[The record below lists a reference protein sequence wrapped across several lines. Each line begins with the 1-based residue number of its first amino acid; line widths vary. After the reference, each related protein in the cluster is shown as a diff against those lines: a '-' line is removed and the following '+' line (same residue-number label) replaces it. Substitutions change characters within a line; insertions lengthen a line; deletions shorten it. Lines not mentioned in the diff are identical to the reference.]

1 MQFDSVVDDA
11 LDYYARTVVTMLYLE
26 VTASI
31 AVDWQSFD
39 VSCRVFLVEGCLS
52 QSIALEVSNCP
63 DLNLAEKVHAARDL
77 YACDRINPGVHHA
90 PALRG
95 RHGTLQTIV
104 ESFEIVST
112 FPRRF

>member
-52 QSIALEVSNCP
+52 QSIALEVSTT
-63 DLNLAEKVHAARDL
+63 LAREELSGSQFSRKS
-77 YACDRINPGVHHA
+77 ACRPG
-90 PALRG
+90 PLC
-95 RHGTLQTIV
+95 L
-104 ESFEIVST
+104 
-112 FPRRF
+112 